1 MRIAS
6 VRFTIRLMKNER
18 RKGKVKIGILGT
30 GGIVGGVV
38 PTLKKLEQIECY
50 AIASRTLEKA
60 KQVAEKYGFT
70 KAYGSYEELV
80 ADKEVE
86 FVYIA
91 TPHSRHFEDMKLCL
105 EYGKHVLCE
114 KAFTLNAEQAK
125 EIQRL
130 SKEKGLFVA
139 EAIWPRYMPSRYL
152 IDAVVESGMIGTVTR
167 VTANLCAPISHVPR
181 LIRPELAGG
190 TLLDLGVYGLN
201 FVIMHCGTEF
211 DRVESS
217 VELTETGVDG
227 TEKMTLFYNDGK
239 VAELEHSMF
248 YQNDTRGIFYGEKGH
263 IVVENIINPQ
273 SISVYDLE
281 DKLIK
286 TVQIPPQI
294 SGYEYEFV
302 EVVECIQQGK
312 LESISM
318 PFVETIYMMEL
329 MDSFRKEWGV
339 VYPQEKEN

>member
-1 MRIAS
+1 
-6 VRFTIRLMKNER
+6 MKL
-18 RKGKVKIGILGT
+18 GILGT

-60 KQVAEKYGFT
+60 KEVAQKHGFT

-105 EYGKHVLCE
+105 EHGKHVLCE

-152 IDAVVESGMIGTVTR
+152 IDVVVESGIIGTVTK

-190 TLLDLGVYGLN
+190 SLLDLGVYGLN

-211 DRVESS
+211 DKVESS
-217 VELTETGVDG
+217 VELTDTGVDG
-227 TEKMTLFYNDGK
+227 TEKITLFYKDGK

-248 YQNDTRGIFYGEKGH
+248 YQNDTRGIFYGEKGR

-281 DKLIK
+281 DTLIK
-286 TVQIPPQI
+286 TVAIPQQI

-302 EVVECIQQGK
+302 EAVECIKEGK

-318 PFVETIYMMEL
+318 PFADTIYMMEL